1 MASKIGLA
9 SLALFAILLAGC
21 GNAGGPR
28 SLYYWD
34 GTYSSSL
41 YSYLNE
47 DGDETE
53 QISRLENLVQT
64 STQRGYK
71 VAPGLYAHL
80 GLLYLNNGN
89 LGAANANFD
98 KEVKNFPESKEF
110 INFIKGSKNLTP
122 KKQSKKEG
130 AKDEK

>member
-47 DGDETE
+47 DSDATE

-80 GLLYLNNGN
+80 GLLYLNNEN

-98 KEVKNFPESKEF
+98 KEVENFPESKEF

>member
-1 MASKIGLA
+1 MASKIKLA
-9 SLALFAILLAGC
+9 SFALFALFLAGC
-21 GNAGGPR
+21 GHSNAPR

-34 GTYSSSL
+34 GSYSSSL
-41 YSYLNE
+41 YSYLSE
-47 DGDETE
+47 DGDATE
-53 QISRLENLVQT
+53 QISRLENLVQL

-98 KEVKNFPESKEF
+98 KEVQNFPESKEF
-110 INFIKGSKNLTP
+110 INFIKGFKNLTP

>member
-47 DGDETE
+47 DGDATE

-98 KEVKNFPESKEF
+98 KEVENFPESKEF

-122 KKQSKKEG
+122 KKQSKKDG
-130 AKDEK
+130 AKNEK

>member
-47 DGDETE
+47 DGDATE

-98 KEVKNFPESKEF
+98 KEVQNFPESKEF

-130 AKDEK
+130 AKNEK

>member
-41 YSYLNE
+41 YSYLSE
-47 DGDETE
+47 DGDATE

-98 KEVKNFPESKEF
+98 KEVENFPESREF

-130 AKDEK
+130 AKNEK

>member
-9 SLALFAILLAGC
+9 SLALFAILLVGC

-47 DGDETE
+47 DGDATE

-98 KEVKNFPESKEF
+98 KEVENFPESREF

-130 AKDEK
+130 AKNEK

>member
-1 MASKIGLA
+1 MESKIGLA
-9 SLALFAILLAGC
+9 SLALFARFLAGC

-47 DGDETE
+47 DGDATE
-53 QISRLENLVQT
+53 QISRLENLVQN

-98 KEVKNFPESKEF
+98 KEVENFPESREF

-130 AKDEK
+130 AKNEK

>member
-47 DGDETE
+47 DGDATE
-53 QISRLENLVQT
+53 QISRLENLVQI

-98 KEVKNFPESKEF
+98 KEVENFPESREF

>member
-28 SLYYWD
+28 SLYYWN

-41 YSYLNE
+41 YGYLNE
-47 DGDETE
+47 DGDATE

-98 KEVKNFPESKEF
+98 KEVENFPESREF

>member
-1 MASKIGLA
+1 MASKIKLA
-9 SLALFAILLAGC
+9 SLGALALVLAGC
-21 GNAGGPR
+21 SNASGPR

-34 GTYSSSL
+34 GTYNNAL
-41 YSYLNE
+41 YAYLNE
-47 DGDETE
+47 GGDTNE
-53 QISRLENLVQT
+53 QISHLENLVQT
-64 STQRGYK
+64 SIQKGYK

-89 LGAANANFD
+89 LGVANANFD
-98 KEVKNFPESKEF
+98 KEVENFPESREF

>member
-9 SLALFAILLAGC
+9 SLGLFVLFLSGC
-21 GNAGGPR
+21 GHSNGPR

-34 GTYSSSL
+34 GSYSSSL

-47 DGDETE
+47 EGDTNE
-53 QISRLENLVQT
+53 QISHLENLVQT
-64 STQRGYK
+64 SIQKGYK

-98 KEVKNFPESKEF
+98 KEVENFPESREY

-122 KKQSKKEG
+122 KKVEQKEE
-130 AKDEK
+130 ANNEK

>member
-47 DGDETE
+47 DGDATE

-71 VAPGLYAHL
+71 AAPGLYAHL

-98 KEVKNFPESKEF
+98 KEVENFPESREF

-130 AKDEK
+130 VKNEK

>member
-47 DGDETE
+47 DGDATE

-98 KEVKNFPESKEF
+98 KEVENFPESREY

-130 AKDEK
+130 AKDEQ

>member
-34 GTYSSSL
+34 GTYNNAL
-41 YSYLNE
+41 YTYLNE
-47 DGDETE
+47 GGDTNE
-53 QISRLENLVQT
+53 QISRLENLVQL
-64 STQRGYK
+64 STQKGYK
-71 VAPGLYAHL
+71 IAPGVYAHL

-89 LGAANANFD
+89 LGIANVNFD
-98 KEVKNFPESKEF
+98 KEVQNFPESREY
-110 INFIKGSKNLTP
+110 INFIKGSKNLVQTP
-122 KKQSKKEG
+122 KVEE
-130 AKDEK
+130 AKNEK

>member
-28 SLYYWD
+28 SLYYWN

-47 DGDETE
+47 DGDATE

-80 GLLYLNNGN
+80 GLLYLNNEN
-89 LGAANANFD
+89 LGAANVNFD
-98 KEVKNFPESKEF
+98 KEVENFPESREF

>member
-1 MASKIGLA
+1 MASKIRLA

-47 DGDETE
+47 DGDATE

-98 KEVKNFPESKEF
+98 KEVENFPESREF

>member
-47 DGDETE
+47 DGDATE
-53 QISRLENLVQT
+53 QISRLENLVQI

-98 KEVKNFPESKEF
+98 KEVQNFPESKEF

>member
-1 MASKIGLA
+1 MASKIELA

-47 DGDETE
+47 DGDATE

-98 KEVKNFPESKEF
+98 KEVENFPESREF

>member
-28 SLYYWD
+28 SLYYWN
-34 GTYSSSL
+34 GTYSKAL
-41 YSYLNE
+41 YTYLNE
-47 DGDETE
+47 EGDATE

-98 KEVKNFPESKEF
+98 KEVQNFPESKEF

>member
-47 DGDETE
+47 DGDATE
-53 QISRLENLVQT
+53 QISRLENLVQI
-64 STQRGYK
+64 STQKGYK
-71 VAPGLYAHL
+71 IAPGVYAHL

-98 KEVKNFPESKEF
+98 KEAQNFPESREY

-122 KKQSKKEG
+122 KKVEQKEG
-130 AKDEK
+130 ANNEK

>member
-1 MASKIGLA
+1 MASKIRLA
-9 SLALFAILLAGC
+9 CLGALALVLVGC
-21 GNAGGPR
+21 SNASGPR

-34 GTYSSSL
+34 GTYNNAL
-41 YSYLNE
+41 YAYLNE
-47 DGDETE
+47 GGDTNE
-53 QISRLENLVQT
+53 QISHLENLVQT
-64 STQRGYK
+64 SIQKGYK

-89 LGAANANFD
+89 LGVANANFD
-98 KEVKNFPESKEF
+98 KEVENFPESREF

-130 AKDEK
+130 AKEEK

>member
-47 DGDETE
+47 DSDATE

-80 GLLYLNNGN
+80 GLLYLNNEN

-98 KEVKNFPESKEF
+98 KEVQNFPESKEF

>member
-1 MASKIGLA
+1 MASKIELA

-47 DGDETE
+47 DGDATE

-98 KEVKNFPESKEF
+98 KEVQNFPESKEF

>member
-47 DGDETE
+47 DGDATE
-53 QISRLENLVQT
+53 QISRLENLVQN

-89 LGAANANFD
+89 LGAANSNFD
-98 KEVKNFPESKEF
+98 KEVENFPESREF

-130 AKDEK
+130 AKNEK

>member
-47 DGDETE
+47 DGDATE

-98 KEVKNFPESKEF
+98 KEVENFSESREF

-130 AKDEK
+130 AKNEK